1 MQQQKIKTFNLMS
14 EKIDEQLLFD
24 FILDETTEEQSKRI
38 MEKIESDEV
47 VRNQYLQKK
56 REFDIERYLEN
67 DLSFS
72 EKIELEELIKKD
84 QELREH
90 FKLSININDFLQ
102 LMVIEEQCQNELE
115 RMNAFQPT

>member
-1 MQQQKIKTFNLMS
+1 MS